1 MKILTRIANLFKRT
15 NDLREKIE
23 NYIADVLEKAS
34 KSQIID
40 KGEELILNA
49 AIEAIEAYITE
60 QTGTNIDIPDSTKKQ
75 ITTAIINGHNKLQ
88 VKIANQL
95 RK

>member
-1 MKILTRIANLFKRT
+1 MKIITKIKNLFKRAD
-15 NDLREKIE
+15 DLREKIE
-23 NYIADVLEKAS
+23 NHIADVLEKAS

-40 KGEELILNA
+40 KGEELVLNA

-60 QTGTNIDIPDSTKKQ
+60 QTGTSVDVPDDTKTQ